1 METLVRRLGR
11 IFTLKK
17 NDSQRPFDKL
27 RDRRING
34 SVGEHVEPPNRPT
47 SGMHRLEKALD
58 AYVKDKGW
66 RKPVRTVGEAAERLG
81 TDTHTL
87 HRYFQER
94 VGVDFRTWRTRL
106 RLEDAKRLLLGNP
119 GMQAA
124 EAGRRAGFSNR
135 SNFARQFQDYTGL
148 TPAQWRSS
156 ALRQA
161 QGPTKEARTSRD
173 GRAPENDY
181 V

>member
-11 IFTLKK
+11 LFTLKK
-17 NDSQRPFDKL
+17 NNDCPVVSQARHPAK
-27 RDRRING
+27 
-34 SVGEHVEPPNRPT
+34 T
-47 SGMHRLEKALD
+47 SGMERLEEALKV
-58 AYVKDKGW
+58 YVDNKGW
-66 RKPVRTVGEAAERLG
+66 RKPVRTVGEAADRLG
-81 TDTHTL
+81 TDTRTL

-106 RLEDAKRLLLGNP
+106 RLEDAMRLMAENP
-119 GMQAA
+119 AMQAA

-135 SNFARQFQDYTGL
+135 SNFAHQFQAYTGL
-148 TPAQWRSS
+148 TPAQWR
-156 ALRQA
+156 
-161 QGPTKEARTSRD
+161 KEARTSRD